1 MPRASESQR
10 DRFYSGLLNNR
21 NSKLILICNNLEKNK
36 ILKPNSHRKDLINFW
51 AYQPASSTLR
61 SGGGRVDFEFCFNSV
76 GVRRERARG
85 WMVAPGEGMA
95 AAALVAVHIFRQGFW
110 RTVKGARHS
119 VRVNRCSI
127 WLVGMGTA
135 SPELISLT
143 QFEGAAAA
151 VVGFEQLF
159 RFALF
164 INGHPFLLTIHNLMY
179 RSH

>member
-1 MPRASESQR
+1 M
-10 DRFYSGLLNNR
+10 
-21 NSKLILICNNLEKNK
+21 
-36 ILKPNSHRKDLINFW
+36 
-51 AYQPASSTLR
+51 
-61 SGGGRVDFEFCFNSV
+61 
-76 GVRRERARG
+76 
-85 WMVAPGEGMA
+85 APGEGMA

-119 VRVNRCSI
+119 VTVNRCSI
-127 WLVGMGTA
+127 WMVGMGTA

-164 INGHPFLLTIHNLMY
+164 INGHPFLL
-179 RSH
+179 